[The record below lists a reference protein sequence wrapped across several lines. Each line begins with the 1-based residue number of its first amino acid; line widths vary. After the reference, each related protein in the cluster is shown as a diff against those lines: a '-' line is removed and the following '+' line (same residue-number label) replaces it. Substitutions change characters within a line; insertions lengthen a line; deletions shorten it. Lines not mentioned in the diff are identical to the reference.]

1 MCENRDKSYIDFNGE
16 IFNDIELTKLS
27 KYTKFLS
34 KINLAFMK
42 IDVEGAEGIA
52 IKGGKEIISKYH
64 IPFIA
69 MEYNKKMIE
78 SHGVNATEFLLFI
91 ENNGY
96 KFSLIDFFSQ
106 QYISAQELTKKHN
119 AVFRFLI
126 PPIKPPPIKI

>member
-34 KINLAFMK
+34 KKNLAFMK
-42 IDVEGAEGIA
+42 IDVEGAEGTA

-69 MEYNKKMIE
+69 MEYNKNMIE

-106 QYISAQELTKKHN
+106 QYISALELTKKHN
-119 AVFRFLI
+119 ILNLFIVHE
-126 PPIKPPPIKI
+126 KILE